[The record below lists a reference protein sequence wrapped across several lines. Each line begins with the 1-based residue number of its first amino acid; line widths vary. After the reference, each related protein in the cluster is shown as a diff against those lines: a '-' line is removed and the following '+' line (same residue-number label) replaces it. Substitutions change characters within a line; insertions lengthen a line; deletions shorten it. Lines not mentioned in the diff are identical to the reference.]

1 MLFIHLFAELLHC
14 IAQQLG
20 QNTVDSLH
28 QKDSTETT
36 THLLTFTPTGNSVSS
51 QLDGEEMRAQAQAE
65 TLLPPKTQR
74 TRAQYCFGGIWGVLI
89 TWGRVYI
96 LQLHTLYTWN
106 FIACSDLLVCKIN
119 D

>member
-36 THLLTFTPTGNSVSS
+36 THSLTFTPTGNSVSS
-51 QLDGEEMRAQAQAE
+51 QLDGEEMQAQAQAE
-65 TLLPPKTQR
+65 TPLPPKTQR
-74 TRAQYCFGGIWGVLI
+74 TRAQYCFGGDLRGFNNLRKSLHSAI
-89 TWGRVYI
+89 T
-96 LQLHTLYTWN
+96 HTLHVKFY
-106 FIACSDLLVCKIN
+106 SLLWSSGL
-119 D
+119 